1 MTTIAPASPKVS
13 STYPSDD
20 APDSE
25 IKPWTAEQVQQWRQV
40 NPQSSPWRVIGGQLL
55 AGLVLVVGAVLLAFD
70 RHVVW
75 SVGYGAMAVVIPSL
89 LFAHG
94 LRRQK
99 SVGSIGAAMVGFF
112 VWEMAKI
119 ALTVAMLAAA
129 PKLVAG
135 LNWLGMLIGLIVTM
149 KVYWVM
155 LMLRPKRGT

>member
-1 MTTIAPASPKVS
+1 MSTITPVSPKVNS
-13 STYPSDD
+13 YPEVDE

-25 IKPWTAEQVQQWRQV
+25 IKPWTAEQAQAWRQTQ
-40 NPQSSPWRVIGGQLL
+40 PQLSPWKVIGVQLL
-55 AGLVLVVGAVLLAFD
+55 VGLVLVAGGAVLAADLKVA
-70 RHVVW
+70 W
-75 SVGYGAMAVVIPSL
+75 SVGYGVLAVIIPAL

-99 SVGSIGAAMVGFF
+99 GVRGIGAAIAGFF

-129 PKLVAG
+129 PKLITG

-155 LMLRPKRGT
+155 LTLRPKRGT

>member
-1 MTTIAPASPKVS
+1 MTTIAPVSPKAR
-13 STYPSDD
+13 PSDPAD
-20 APDSE
+20 EVQDSE
-25 IKPWTAEQVQQWRQV
+25 IKPWTAEQVQQWRQTH
-40 NPQSSPWRVIGGQLL
+40 PQQSPWRVIGVQLL
-55 AGLVLVVGAVLLAFD
+55 AGLVLVAGAALLFSEV
-70 RHVVW
+70 RIVW
-75 SVGYGAMAVVIPSL
+75 SVAYGVLAVVIPSS

-94 LRRQK
+94 LRRQRH
-99 SVGSIGAAMVGFF
+99 VGSIGGAIAGFF

-135 LNWLGMLIGLIVTM
+135 LSWLGMLVGLIVTM